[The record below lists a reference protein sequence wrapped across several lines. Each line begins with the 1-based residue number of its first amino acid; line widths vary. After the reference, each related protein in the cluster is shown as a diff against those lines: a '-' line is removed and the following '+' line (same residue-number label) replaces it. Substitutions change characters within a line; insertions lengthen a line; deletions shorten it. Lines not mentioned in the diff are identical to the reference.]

1 MIDDRSSAPLAQLS
15 DTNRGPLVLVATY
28 IFLISSVLGVVVK
41 TWTRLSTAK
50 KMALTDWAMLVALV
64 SRIYS

>member
-64 SRIYS
+64 RRIYS